1 MDSIK
6 TVEYKGYKIDVY
18 YDEDAES
25 PRTWDNLGKM
35 LCLHGRYDL
44 GDKHEHT
51 SKSFSGWDAMRA
63 YIEKVY
69 RAAVIYPL
77 YIYDHGGLRIG
88 THPWGCPYDS
98 GQVGY
103 IYATRKSIL
112 KEYGG
117 KYLTKR
123 KRAMAEKELR
133 REVIT
138 YDDYLSGK
146 VYGYEITTGNGE
158 TVDGCWGYYGDYDS
172 SGLLKD
178 AKERID
184 YIQSIRRNNGTRH

>member
-6 TVEYKGYKIDVY
+6 TIEYKGYKIDVY

-35 LCLHGRYDL
+35 LCLHSRYDL
-44 GDKHEHT
+44 GDEHNHGAR
-51 SKSFSGWDAMRA
+51 SFRSWEAMWA

-69 RAAVIYPL
+69 RASVIYPL
-77 YIYDHGGLRIG
+77 YLYDHGGLRLGIS
-88 THPWGCPYDS
+88 PWGCPWDS

-103 IYATRKSIL
+103 IYATKKSIL

-117 KYLTKR
+117 KNLTKH
-123 KRAMAEKELR
+123 KRAMAEKELQS
-133 REVIT
+133 EVIV
-138 YDDYLSGK
+138 YDHYLSGN
-146 VYGYEITTGNGE
+146 VYGYEITTDDGE
-158 TVDGCWGYYGDYDS
+158 TVDGCWGYYGDYND
-172 SGLLKD
+172 SGLIED

-184 YIQSIRRNNGTRH
+184 YLQAIKKEK